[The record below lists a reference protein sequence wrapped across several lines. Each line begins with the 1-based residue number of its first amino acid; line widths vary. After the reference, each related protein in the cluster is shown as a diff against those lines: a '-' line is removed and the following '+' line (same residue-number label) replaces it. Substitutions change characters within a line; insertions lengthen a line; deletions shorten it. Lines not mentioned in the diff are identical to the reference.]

1 MNGLVTMEDSKESS
15 TLDLAPK
22 AENANPI
29 QVGGL
34 PDRPVGWKWV
44 LAIAALYSTALL
56 YGLDTT
62 ISADVQ
68 PAIVSSFGSIGKIA
82 WIGAGFPLGS
92 IAVILPLGVAYGLFN
107 IKVSQPF
114 SMLLLAD

>member
-1 MNGLVTMEDSKESS
+1 MDKPAAMKDSSS
-15 TLDLAPK
+15 SLDLAAVEEK
-22 AENANPI
+22 AEGVPAAD
-29 QVGGL
+29 VL
-34 PDRPVGWKWV
+34 DRPVGWKWAS
-44 LAIAALYSTALL
+44 AIVALYSTALL

-68 PAIVSSFGSIGKIA
+68 PAIITSFGSIGKIA

-107 IKVSQPF
+107 IKVNQPF
-114 SMLLLAD
+114 PYSCFFG

>member
-1 MNGLVTMEDSKESS
+1 MDESKESS
-15 TLDLAPK
+15 TLDLALK
-22 AENANPI
+22 SENASPT
-29 QVGGL
+29 QVI
-34 PDRPVGWKWV
+34 DRPVGWKWAV
-44 LAIAALYSTALL
+44 AIAALYSTALL

-62 ISADVQ
+62 IAADVQ

-107 IKVSQPF
+107 IKVSQPSRILF
-114 SMLLLAD
+114 LAG

>member
-1 MNGLVTMEDSKESS
+1 VLVVNDLILMEESRESS
-15 TLDLAPK
+15 TLDFAPK
-22 AENANPI
+22 EEKAEPVSAAD
-29 QVGGL
+29 VL
-34 PDRPVGWKWV
+34 DRPVGWRWA
-44 LAIAALYSTALL
+44 LALGALYSTAFL

-92 IAVILPLGVAYGLFN
+92 IAVILPLGVAYGMFN
-107 IKVSQPF
+107 IKVSRLHQ
-114 SMLLLAD
+114 

>member
-1 MNGLVTMEDSKESS
+1 MDQPAATKDSSS
-15 TLDLAPK
+15 SLDLVAIEEK
-22 AENANPI
+22 AGRVSATD
-29 QVGGL
+29 V
-34 PDRPVGWKWV
+34 PDRPVGWKWA
-44 LAIAALYSTALL
+44 LAIVALYSTALL

-68 PAIVSSFGSIGKIA
+68 PAIITSFGSIGKIA

-107 IKVSQPF
+107 IKVNQPF
-114 SMLLLAD
+114 PYGCFLG

>member
-1 MNGLVTMEDSKESS
+1 MRDSSS
-15 TLDLAPK
+15 LDLVAVEEK
-22 AENANPI
+22 AEPLPAADI
-29 QVGGL
+29 
-34 PDRPVGWKWV
+34 PDRPTGWKWA
-44 LAIAALYSTALL
+44 LALGALYSTALL

-68 PAIVSSFGSIGKIA
+68 PAIISSFGSIGKIA

-107 IKVSQPF
+107 IKVGQPACIF
-114 SMLLLAD
+114 AASS